1 MARPG
6 KVCICVY
13 LCGFPHHTNIKKF
26 FVFLRELMQSSD
38 SPQSKRDRAGEK
50 TKTQTPVSTVGE
62 ERAFALGFTMIAFS
76 ILMYFVVGISVVKP
90 SFQSDW
96 GEATNCSLVQVKLP
110 MDLNSFPCLQ
120 VFVNITAQEKRARL
134 HYDEV
139 AVNMN
144 PECFYTPKSQ
154 LIKIEQVKEVQN
166 IKDFLTNILGQVVT
180 CHPRLGEH
188 PEDVIMKKRYDRH
201 LGQQYLLWPS
211 LMLIGG
217 CLLVGLVKLTQFLA
231 RLCTEINKRKGNQ
244 L

>member
-1 MARPG
+1 M
-6 KVCICVY
+6 I
-13 LCGFPHHTNIKKF
+13 L
-26 FVFLRELMQSSD
+26 
-38 SPQSKRDRAGEK
+38 SKRDRAGEK

-76 ILMYFVVGISVVKP
+76 ILMYFVVGISVVKQKT
-90 SFQSDW
+90 SSLLSGHTAVFIYLFFSLLLLYSDW

-120 VFVNITAQEKRARL
+120 VFVNITWICL
-134 HYDEV
+134 HIIIIISCLFQ
-139 AVNMN
+139 
-144 PECFYTPKSQ
+144 CFYTPKSQ